1 MTRARRSATGW
12 LATCLTETRTP
23 MPFAQAIPW
32 RHVDSGDASV
42 RLLENFSTRVLLQV
56 RVWRDCPHGF
66 RPSLPKRVVPGDRVR
81 IEHHGCGH
89 ANCADEQ
96 WVIRWFTP
104 EGDELVWPFVW

>member
-1 MTRARRSATGW
+1 
-12 LATCLTETRTP
+12 